1 MSWILKYDTGRDE
14 EPVNLGFMN
23 ATGSGKSSYALNL
36 PQFHDTVWAFDAEG
50 GGYRLAVAQ
59 GEYNGKQKWG
69 NVGLMI
75 EDGEDFR
82 INIYTFPN
90 IVKAEQYQ
98 RQESNERRK
107 PSW

>member
-14 EPVNLGFMN
+14 EPVSLGFMN
-23 ATGSGKSSYALNL
+23 ATGSGKSDYALNL
-36 PQFHDTVWAFDAEG
+36 PQFRDTVWAFPDDE
-50 GGYRLAVAQ
+50 GGYRLSVMM

-69 NVGLMI
+69 NIGLMI
-75 EDGEDFR
+75 EDGDDFR

-90 IVKAEQYQ
+90 VVVAEPFT
-98 RQESNERRK
+98 RSGDERRK